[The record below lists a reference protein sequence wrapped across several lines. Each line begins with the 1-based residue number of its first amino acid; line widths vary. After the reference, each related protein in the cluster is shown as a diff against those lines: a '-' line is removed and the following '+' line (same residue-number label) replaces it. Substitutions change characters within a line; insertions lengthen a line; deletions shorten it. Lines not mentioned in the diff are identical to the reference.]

1 MRHAGNIPRVT
12 DLMSRD
18 GLDSVRRRAREDP
31 AERFRWPLI
40 GLGAAGIG
48 VANYVGLIFA
58 GVPTFESLIIAAGLT
73 VMIVFFYVVLGVA
86 TGRRVTPVEPR
97 RREAVNELEP
107 LVRFENA
114 AEAAQGAGRRNESAE
129 PGEFWKP
136 EPRADGT
143 WGLRHR
149 RTLWAGRRPRR

>member
-1 MRHAGNIPRVT
+1 
-12 DLMSRD
+12 MSRE

-48 VANYVGLIFA
+48 VVNYIGLIFA
-58 GVPTFESLIIAAGLT
+58 GVPTRESLIIAVGLT
-73 VMIVFFYVVLGVA
+73 LLVVFFYVVLSVL
-86 TGRRVTPVEPR
+86 TGRRVTPIEPR
-97 RREAVNELEP
+97 RRDAVNELEP
-107 LVRFENA
+107 LVTFDNA
-114 AEAAQGAGRRNESAE
+114 TEAAQEATRRNEAAQ